1 MPFCIAAAVSL
12 LGFSV
17 EEALHAATLGGAQAL
32 RRSDIGQLAVGMR
45 ADLVLLDS
53 PSYIH
58 LAYRPGVNL
67 VHSIYKSGKAVRTWQ
82 K

>member
-1 MPFCIAAAVSL
+1 MPFCIATAVSL

-17 EEALHAATLGGAQAL
+17 EEAVHAATQGGANAL
-32 RRSDIGQLAVGMR
+32 RRSDIGNFSIGSR
-45 ADLVLLDS
+45 ANLIILDA

-58 LAYRPGVNL
+58 LAYRPGVNI
-67 VHSIYKSGKAVRTWQ
+67 VSQTYISGRSVTTWH